1 MLKVLG
7 RHNELYIGIGWGGG
21 GEDVLSHALE
31 SPSLTKGIVF
41 VDTSPDGI
49 EWMDAAREH
58 GWDERQLH
66 EYRHQDVT
74 SRISLIRIIL
84 ALAIPW

>member
-7 RHNELYIGIGWGGG
+7 RQNEPYIGVGRGGG
-21 GEDVLSHALE
+21 GEDVLGHAIE
-31 SPSLTKGIVF
+31 SLSTTRDVIF

-58 GWDERQLH
+58 G
-66 EYRHQDVT
+66 
-74 SRISLIRIIL
+74 
-84 ALAIPW
+84 